1 MSGAAQRW
9 SCLSGLLLAVLL
21 ASADCS
27 RKRPCEPSFMP
38 PVAYS
43 VAGNPSSIATGDFNG
58 DGHLDLAVANWAGG
72 VSLLLGNGDGTF
84 RPMQIIAGTGP
95 WGPRSVATSDF
106 NGDGQPDLAIGN
118 QSSGG
123 LGSDNTTILFGQGHG
138 TFARASV
145 LDAGTGYFV
154 LAADFNSDGHPDL
167 AIANGN
173 FETDT
178 THVPSWGTVQV
189 LLGDG
194 DGGFGPASSYT
205 TGAQPSSMV
214 AADFHNDGRLDLAVA
229 CAFSGGVS
237 LLRGNGDG
245 TFQGA
250 SAAHLG
256 GGYTSIATGDF
267 NSDGRPDLVV
277 ANNAVPNGDG
287 GVSLWLGKGDG
298 TFEPGPVLDAGPHPE
313 SSAVEDFNGDG
324 HKDLA
329 VPNGVAAHDISVFLG
344 NGDGSFQAPLLLDAG
359 EWPIFITTGDFNED
373 GRADIAVANTISND
387 VSILLNN
394 DCTP

>member
-1 MSGAAQRW
+1 MSDTPQPW

-27 RKRPCEPSFMP
+27 KRPCEASFMP
-38 PVAYS
+38 AVGYS

-84 RPMQIIAGTGP
+84 RPMQIIGGTGP
-95 WGPRSVATSDF
+95 WGPKSVATSDF
-106 NGDGQPDLAIGN
+106 NGDGQLDLAVGN

-123 LGSDNTTILFGQGHG
+123 LGSDDTTILFGHGNG
-138 TFARASV
+138 TFATPSV
-145 LDAGTGYFV
+145 VDAGTGYFV

-173 FETDT
+173 YETDT

-189 LLGDG
+189 LLSDG
-194 DGGFGPASSYT
+194 EGGFGHSASYT

-214 AADFHNDGRLDLAVA
+214 AADFHSDGRLDLAVA

-237 LLRGNGDG
+237 ILRGNGDG
-245 TFQGA
+245 TFQVA
-250 SAAHLG
+250 SAAPSG
-256 GGYTSIATGDF
+256 SGYTSIATGDF
-267 NSDGRPDLVV
+267 NGDGKPDLIVG
-277 ANNAVPNGDG
+277 NSAVPNGDG
-287 GVSLWLGKGDG
+287 GVNLLLGKGDG

-324 HKDLA
+324 HMDLA
-329 VPNGVAAHDISVFLG
+329 VPNGVAAHNITVFLG
-344 NGDGSFQAPLLLDAG
+344 NGDGSFVAPVLLDAG
-359 EWPIFITTGDFNED
+359 QWPIFIATGDFNED
-373 GRADIAVANTISND
+373 GKPDLAVANTISND
-387 VSILLNN
+387 VSILLNKG
-394 DCTP
+394 CIP